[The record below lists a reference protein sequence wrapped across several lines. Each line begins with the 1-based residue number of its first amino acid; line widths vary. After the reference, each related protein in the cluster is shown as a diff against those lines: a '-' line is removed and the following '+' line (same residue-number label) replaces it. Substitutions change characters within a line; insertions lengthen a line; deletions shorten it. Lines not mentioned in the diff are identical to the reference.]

1 MILIRMWDHF
11 ETAGFNILS
20 VLADGAGVGDD
31 GAVFIVF
38 GGCGAGADRAFGFH
52 YFRFGIFDFTV
63 WPHRS

>member
-38 GGCGAGADRAFGFH
+38 GGGGAGADRAFGLF
-52 YFRFGIFDFTV
+52 
-63 WPHRS
+63 